1 MRSGPTRS
9 ARGVELARSQKS
21 TVTCLRSP
29 SSAARE
35 VRMRSAKCLGV

>member
-9 ARGVELARSQKS
+9 ASGVELAMSQNS

-35 VRMRSAKCLGV
+35 VRIRSARCLGV